1 MGKNT
6 WPLLTCDKKKIYRNF
21 LSIFIYGNWLCNF
34 LTFSVCLCVSLKK
47 KSNRIVVSCHIAQWC
62 ELKVGLNFKSSHEDC
77 YAYMASGI
85 IKCRSSWAVTKQF
98 LMQLCQT
105 SYLMTSLWNDSSK
118 AGILLDFIKC
128 LLSQLPSPRVSP
140 PPPPLGSLLR
150 WYKFLPIQIF
160 SYELLHVNTYKK
172 K

>member
-1 MGKNT
+1 MSCQTTDNQGYT
-6 WPLLTCDKKKIYRNF
+6 GIFFVCYYPLSKKESWVKTHDPCLHVTKKRSTEIFF
-21 LSIFIYGNWLCNF
+21 LSLFKAIGFVTF
-34 LTFSVCLCVSLKK
+34 LPSLFVCVLVFKK

-105 SYLMTSLWNDSSK
+105 SYLMTSL
-118 AGILLDFIKC
+118 
-128 LLSQLPSPRVSP
+128 
-140 PPPPLGSLLR
+140 
-150 WYKFLPIQIF
+150 
-160 SYELLHVNTYKK
+160 
-172 K
+172 